1 MVEPLT
7 KIHVDAVARL
17 HSSSLTGLLRDLGPR
32 AIRAFYIGAIKSDCA
47 IAFVVF
53 EQEILRGFVF
63 GATTPQLLK
72 QDILKNNFV
81 GTIVGTALGVLR
93 RPSALISLWRST
105 RGTGERGYNDQVAEL
120 TYLAVDSKHRTAG
133 LGQQLVNRFGQAL
146 VERGIYAYELSV
158 DANNASAI
166 KFYHQMGFFKI
177 GEYQEFG
184 TNHLRY
190 RLDLS

>member
-7 KIHVDAVARL
+7 NLHVDAVAKL
-17 HSSSLTGLLRDLGPR
+17 HSNSLTGLLRDLGPG

-63 GATTPQLLK
+63 GSTRPQLLK

-81 GTIVGTALGVLR
+81 GTIVGTGLGVLR
-93 RPSALISLWRST
+93 RPSTLISLWRST
-105 RGTGERGYNDQVAEL
+105 RDTGERGYNDQVAEL
-120 TYLAVDSKHRTAG
+120 TYLAVNTKHRTAG

-146 VERGIYAYELSV
+146 VAQGIYAYELSV

-166 KFYHQMGFFKI
+166 RFYRQMGFFQV

-184 TNHLRY
+184 INHLRY
-190 RLDLS
+190 RMEMS